1 MQNDKFKSYLQ
12 LHFIVLIWGFTGV
25 LGELIQTS
33 ASAKTWY
40 RMTIALIV
48 IYIYAKI
55 KKISLKL
62 DTKTAIK
69 FLLAGGVI
77 AAHWVAFFKA
87 IEISNVSTTL
97 ATLSTGAF
105 FASLLEPIFY
115 GRKIIWYEVLFGLF
129 VIFGLYLIYGV
140 TGGLFLNGILL
151 TLLAAFLSALFS
163 IINAKFAQN
172 YTPSLISVYE
182 IVGGVAILSI
192 YMFFTGEFN
201 PSFYTLTTNDWI
213 FLAILG
219 VICTAYPF
227 VGSIDIMKH
236 ISPYTVMLSIN
247 LEPIYGIILAVILFP
262 ETEKM
267 GTEFYIGGAIIL
279 TTIFLNV
286 IIKNYNSAKQISK

>member
-192 YMFFTGEFN
+192 YMFFTGESN

>member
-97 ATLSTGAF
+97 ATLST
-105 FASLLEPIFY
+105 SLQLQF
-115 GRKIIWYEVLFGLF
+115 R
-129 VIFGLYLIYGV
+129 
-140 TGGLFLNGILL
+140 
-151 TLLAAFLSALFS
+151 LSAVYLLQ
-163 IINAKFAQN
+163 IISSHTA
-172 YTPSLISVYE
+172 L
-182 IVGGVAILSI
+182 
-192 YMFFTGEFN
+192 
-201 PSFYTLTTNDWI
+201 
-213 FLAILG
+213 
-219 VICTAYPF
+219 VIHP
-227 VGSIDIMKH
+227 
-236 ISPYTVMLSIN
+236 
-247 LEPIYGIILAVILFP
+247 
-262 ETEKM
+262 
-267 GTEFYIGGAIIL
+267 
-279 TTIFLNV
+279 
-286 IIKNYNSAKQISK
+286 